1 MLFIC
6 PTPIGNLADITLRTL
21 DVLRN
26 VDLIAAEDT
35 RRTIKLLSHYGIS
48 KPLLSF
54 HEHNELKRVPELL
67 EKLSRG
73 ESIALVSDA
82 GMPGI
87 NDPGYH
93 LIKAAIDADLPLE
106 VLPGPSS
113 VETALVASGLASD
126 SFVFLGYL
134 PRKKGDLTAVLTEI
148 ASLSRTCVAFETP
161 HRLRA
166 TLELAVKIPALK
178 QIAICREMTK
188 KFAEVSRGTAT
199 QLTAALPEKIKGE
212 IVLVFEGQPAGKDRE
227 ETCSGAQADTVRLLL
242 DAGLSPRQTADIV
255 SKLTGSPRRLAY
267 NLALKI
273 RQDET
278 RE

>member
-1 MLFIC
+1 MLYIC

-21 DVLRN
+21 EVLRSA
-26 VDLIAAEDT
+26 DLIAAEDT

-54 HEHNELKRVPELL
+54 YEHNELKRVPELL
-67 EKLSRG
+67 EKLGRG
-73 ESIALVSDA
+73 ETIALVSDA

-87 NDPGYH
+87 SDPGYH
-93 LIKAAIDADLPLE
+93 LIKAVMAADLSLE

-113 VETALVASGLASD
+113 VETALVSSGLASD
-126 SFVFLGYL
+126 SFIFLGYL
-134 PRKKGDLTAVLTEI
+134 PRKKGDLTAVLTQI
-148 ASLSRTCVAFETP
+148 STQARTCIAFETP

-166 TLELAVKIPALK
+166 TLELASKIPALK

-188 KFAEVSRGTAT
+188 IFAEVSRGTAT
-199 QLTAALPEKIKGE
+199 QLAASLPEKVKGE
-212 IVLVFEGQPAGKDRE
+212 IVLVFEGQPAARNGE
-227 ETCSGAQADTVRLLL
+227 EISAESLADAVRLLL
-242 DAGLSPRQTADIV
+242 EAGLSPRQTADIV
-255 SKLTGSPRRLAY
+255 STLTDSPRRLAY

-273 RQDET
+273 RQDDT